1 MVKTAVKFYADWCGP
16 CKTYDKIWQEVK
28 SEVKSIKFIE
38 IDVDKDTSGLAA
50 QHNVRSIPH
59 TVILKN
65 DDASVVAT
73 KTGVV
78 QKRDLIELINK

>member
-1 MVKTAVKFYADWCGP
+1 MVKTAIKFYADWCGP

>member
-1 MVKTAVKFYADWCGP
+1 MVKTAIKFYADWCGP

-59 TVILKN
+59 TVILKD